1 MRVSIPRITALVL
14 SVALAAAIAGC
25 GGGSADVKSVVSTT
39 KTGQQLADLKK
50 QLDAGAITKEQYD
63 TEKAR
68 LLTGN

>member
-1 MRVSIPRITALVL
+1 MRVSIPRITALTL
-14 SVALAAAIAGC
+14 SVVLAAAIAGC

-50 QLDAGAITKEQYD
+50 AFDSGAITKEQYD

>member
-1 MRVSIPRITALVL
+1 MRVSIPRIAALTL
-14 SVALAAAIAGC
+14 SGVLAATIAGC

-50 QLDAGAITKEQYD
+50 AFDSGAITKEQYD